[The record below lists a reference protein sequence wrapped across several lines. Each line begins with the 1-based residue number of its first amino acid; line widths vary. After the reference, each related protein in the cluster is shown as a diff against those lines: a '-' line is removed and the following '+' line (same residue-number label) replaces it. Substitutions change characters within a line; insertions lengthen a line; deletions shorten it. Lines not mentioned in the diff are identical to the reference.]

1 MNRIY
6 EYFVALG
13 DLFMPR
19 ACLACGRRLGMRE
32 RHLCL
37 SCAADVP
44 YTRFWLA
51 AHNPLADRFNAVL
64 ERHRGTEPMDYAYAA
79 ALIYY
84 KGAYRAIPRALKYQ
98 GDLAAGRHYGALLGR
113 RLAAAPHFA
122 DIDLVI
128 PVPLHWTRRR
138 SRGYNQAEILARAL
152 VSAYRSAPAPAP
164 AAPAPAP
171 AAPTTIS
178 SAARSP
184 SSTVP
189 SIASS
194 SGPSK
199 RWPVAAG
206 HDDWV
211 APTTISSAARSP
223 SSTVPSIA
231 SSSGPSKRWPV
242 AAGHD
247 DGAVPAAP
255 PLAAPPLAAPSA
267 AVPSTT
273 SVSDPSERW
282 PVAAGHDD
290 GAVPAAPAPTSSSG
304 TSERWPVEAGHDG
317 GIAPTIV
324 SSAVPSTAIPGTPTT
339 VSSGAPS
346 VVIPGGP
353 RNLPE
358 VRTDLLVRARR
369 TRTQTRVSVDQ
380 KARNV
385 ASAFQVPERFPLWSR
400 LISRLAQF
408 FSSFLTRWP
417 IGVGHDGNHLSSQ
430 NDNCLSGQDEDRL
443 SGHEGNHLSS
453 QDENRLLER
462 ESTRHSRL
470 DRESPADVLA
480 SARHILLVDDTYTTG
495 ATLYACYAALRP
507 FTTARISIAT
517 LAAVE
522 GTPSLVGP
530 SSGTGGAPSS
540 PGMPSSP
547 IVPSVPSVPSVPGD
561 APASASLSGP

>member
-6 EYFVALG
+6 DSFVALG

-84 KGAYRAIPRALKYQ
+84 KGAYRSIPRALKYQ

-152 VSAYRSAPAPAP
+152 VSAYRSAPP
-164 AAPAPAP
+164 
-171 AAPTTIS
+171 
-178 SAARSP
+178 
-184 SSTVP
+184 
-189 SIASS
+189 
-194 SGPSK
+194 
-199 RWPVAAG
+199 
-206 HDDWV
+206 
-211 APTTISSAARSP
+211 
-223 SSTVPSIA
+223 
-231 SSSGPSKRWPV
+231 
-242 AAGHD
+242 
-247 DGAVPAAP
+247 PAAP
-255 PLAAPPLAAPSA
+255 PLAAPF
-267 AVPSTT
+267 T
-273 SVSDPSERW
+273 
-282 PVAAGHDD
+282 
-290 GAVPAAPAPTSSSG
+290 
-304 TSERWPVEAGHDG
+304 
-317 GIAPTIV
+317 
-324 SSAVPSTAIPGTPTT
+324 
-339 VSSGAPS
+339 
-346 VVIPGGP
+346 VIPGLT

-369 TRTQTRVSVDQ
+369 TRTQTRVSVGQ
-380 KARNV
+380 KAQNV
-385 ASAFQVPERFPLWSR
+385 ASAFQVPERFPLWAR
-400 LISRLAQF
+400 LTSRLARV
-408 FSSFLTRWP
+408 FSSLLARWP
-417 IGVGHDGNHLSSQ
+417 IGV
-430 NDNCLSGQDEDRL
+430 
-443 SGHEGNHLSS
+443 GHEGNHLSS
-453 QDENRLLER
+453 QIENHLSSHDDNHLSGQEENHLPER
-462 ESTRHSRL
+462 NGNRHSRL
-470 DRESPADVLA
+470 DRESPAAVLA
-480 SARHILLVDDTYTTG
+480 SARHILLVDDTFTTG

-507 FTTARISIAT
+507 YTTARISIAT

-522 GTPSLVGP
+522 GTPSLEGP
-530 SSGTGGAPSS
+530 SLGTGGAPSS

-547 IVPSVPSVPSVPGD
+547 VVPSVPSVPGD
-561 APASASLSGP
+561 GPASASSSGP

>member
-6 EYFVALG
+6 NYFVALG

-84 KGAYRAIPRALKYQ
+84 KGAYRSIPRALKYQ

-128 PVPLHWTRRR
+128 PVPLHWTRLR

-152 VSAYRSAPAPAP
+152 VDAFRSAP
-164 AAPAPAP
+164 
-171 AAPTTIS
+171 
-178 SAARSP
+178 
-184 SSTVP
+184 ST
-189 SIASS
+189 
-194 SGPSK
+194 
-199 RWPVAAG
+199 
-206 HDDWV
+206 
-211 APTTISSAARSP
+211 
-223 SSTVPSIA
+223 
-231 SSSGPSKRWPV
+231 
-242 AAGHD
+242 
-247 DGAVPAAP
+247 
-255 PLAAPPLAAPSA
+255 
-267 AVPSTT
+267 
-273 SVSDPSERW
+273 
-282 PVAAGHDD
+282 
-290 GAVPAAPAPTSSSG
+290 
-304 TSERWPVEAGHDG
+304 
-317 GIAPTIV
+317 
-324 SSAVPSTAIPGTPTT
+324 
-339 VSSGAPS
+339 
-346 VVIPGGP
+346 VIPGLT

-380 KARNV
+380 KAQNV
-385 ASAFQVPERFPLWSR
+385 ASAFQVPIRFSLWSR

-408 FSSFLTRWP
+408 FSSFLARWP
-417 IGVGHDGNHLSSQ
+417 IGVGHDDNHLSSQNDNRFSGQDEDRLSGHEGNHLSSQDENRLSGHDGNHLSSQ
-430 NDNCLSGQDEDRL
+430 DENRL

-470 DRESPADVLA
+470 DRESPAAVLA

-507 FTTARISIAT
+507 YTTARISIAT

-522 GTPSLVGP
+522 GTPS
-530 SSGTGGAPSS
+530 
-540 PGMPSSP
+540 
-547 IVPSVPSVPSVPGD
+547 
-561 APASASLSGP
+561 SGP